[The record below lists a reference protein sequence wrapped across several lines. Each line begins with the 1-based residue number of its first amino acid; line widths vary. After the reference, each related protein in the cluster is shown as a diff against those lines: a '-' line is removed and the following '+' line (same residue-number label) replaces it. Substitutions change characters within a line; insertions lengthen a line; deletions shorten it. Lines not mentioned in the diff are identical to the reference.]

1 MLVSE
6 IASPAAVANRRHWLG
21 LAVLLCGS
29 FVTVL
34 DAMIVQIAIPSIA
47 RDLHAGGAALELLIA
62 GYAVGYGVLLITGGR
77 LGDIHGRKR
86 MFLVGMTAF
95 TIASVLC
102 SVAPNAIA
110 LVIARIVQG
119 ITASLV
125 LPQVLASIRVGFNG
139 DERRRAFGIM
149 GLVIGIAAASGQ
161 LIGGVLIG
169 SDLWG
174 LGWRL
179 VFLVNLP
186 VGIAAVAFGLS
197 LLDESRVPSATKLD
211 LRGVLL
217 SALGLGC
224 LLAVFIGLRP
234 LGLAP
239 AAILLVVAL
248 PILALFVAHETRFEQ
263 TGHAPLLSIRL
274 IRVPFFVTGALLA
287 FLVYAGM
294 APYYFS
300 FAVFLQF
307 GTGRTP
313 LEAAYVLTPISAA
326 FAIVSLIAPR
336 LAHRHG
342 RRVLQWGGLV
352 YLAACIVLALQFF
365 TAPGF
370 TTLGRPSILALMPA
384 LLVIGAAQGFILTPL
399 VNTIL
404 GMLPETHAGMAAGVI
419 ATMQQLGVAFGVAI
433 VGIILFGLHET
444 GGVLSPEAATAGFER
459 ALLMECAVV
468 AATALLLRRFSR

>member
-6 IASPAAVANRRHWLG
+6 IASPAVADRRHWLG

-47 RDLHAGGAALELLIA
+47 RGLHAGGAALELLIA
-62 GYAVGYGVLLITGGR
+62 GYSMGYGVLLITGGR

-86 MFLVGMTAF
+86 IFLIGMTAF

-102 SVAPNAIA
+102 GVAPNAIA
-110 LVIARIVQG
+110 LVVARVVQG

-161 LIGGVLIG
+161 LVGGLLIG
-169 SDLWG
+169 SDLWS

-186 VGIAAVAFGLS
+186 VGIAAVGLG
-197 LLDESRVPSATKLD
+197 LALIDESRVPSATRLV

-217 SALGLGC
+217 SALGLGF

-234 LGLAP
+234 LGIGA
-239 AAILLVVAL
+239 AAIFMAL
-248 PILALFVAHETRFEQ
+248 AVPVLALFVTHESRFEQ

-274 IRVPFFVTGALLA
+274 FKVPFFVTG
-287 FLVYAGM
+287 
-294 APYYFS
+294 
-300 FAVFLQF
+300 
-307 GTGRTP
+307 
-313 LEAAYVLTPISAA
+313 
-326 FAIVSLIAPR
+326 
-336 LAHRHG
+336 
-342 RRVLQWGGLV
+342 
-352 YLAACIVLALQFF
+352 
-365 TAPGF
+365 
-370 TTLGRPSILALMPA
+370 
-384 LLVIGAAQGFILTPL
+384 
-399 VNTIL
+399 
-404 GMLPETHAGMAAGVI
+404 
-419 ATMQQLGVAFGVAI
+419 
-433 VGIILFGLHET
+433 
-444 GGVLSPEAATAGFER
+444 
-459 ALLMECAVV
+459 
-468 AATALLLRRFSR
+468 

>member
-6 IASPAAVANRRHWLG
+6 IASPAAVPSRRHWLG

-47 RDLHAGGAALELLIA
+47 RGLHAGGAALELLIA
-62 GYAVGYGVLLITGGR
+62 GYAIGYGVLLITGGR
-77 LGDIHGRKR
+77 LGDTYGRKR
-86 MFLVGMTAF
+86 VFLIGMAAF
-95 TIASVLC
+95 TVASVLC
-102 SVAPNAIA
+102 GVAPNAIA
-110 LVIARIVQG
+110 LVAARVVQG

-161 LIGGVLIG
+161 LIGGLLIG

-186 VGIAAVAFGLS
+186 IGIAAVALGLA
-197 LLDESRVPSATKLD
+197 LLDESRVPSATRLD
-211 LRGVLL
+211 LHGVLL
-217 SALGLGC
+217 SALGLGF

-234 LGLAP
+234 LGIGA
-239 AAILLVVAL
+239 AAIFTAL
-248 PILALFVAHETRFEQ
+248 AVPVLALFVTHESRFEQ

-274 IRVPFFVTGALLA
+274 FKVPFFVTGALLA

-313 LEAAYVLTPISAA
+313 LEAAYVLTPISAI
-326 FAIVSLIAPR
+326 FAVVSLVAPR
-336 LAHRHG
+336 LTHVHG
-342 RRVLQWGGLV
+342 RKVLQWGGWF
-352 YLAACIVLALQFF
+352 YLAACIVLAAQLF
-365 TAPGF
+365 TGAE
-370 TTLGRPSILALMPA
+370 RPSVLALMPT
-384 LLVIGAAQGFILTPL
+384 LLAIGAAQGFILTPL
-399 VNTIL
+399 ITAIL
-404 GMLPETHAGMAAGVI
+404 GMLPETHAGMAAGVL

-433 VGIILFGLHET
+433 VGIILFGLHEA
-444 GGVLSPEAATAGFER
+444 GGVLSPEAATIGFAR
-459 ALLMECAVV
+459 AVLMECTVV
-468 AATALLLRRFSR
+468 SATALLLRRFSR

>member
-1 MLVSE
+1 MPMLVRE
-6 IASPAAVANRRHWLG
+6 IALSGPVAAGRRHWLG

-47 RDLHAGGAALELLIA
+47 RGLHAGGAALELLIA
-62 GYAVGYGVLLITGGR
+62 GYAVGYGVLLVTGGR

-86 MFLVGMTAF
+86 VFLIGMAAF
-95 TIASVLC
+95 TVASVLC
-102 SVAPNAIA
+102 GIAPNAVS
-110 LVIARIVQG
+110 LVAARVVQG

-161 LIGGVLIG
+161 LIGGLLIG

-186 VGIAAVAFGLS
+186 VGIAAVGFGLG
-197 LLDESRVPSATKLD
+197 LLDESRVPSAARLD
-211 LRGVLL
+211 LRGALL

-234 LGLAP
+234 LGLG
-239 AAILLVVAL
+239 AAAL
-248 PILALFVAHETRFEQ
+248 FMALAVPILALFVVHESRFER

-274 IRVPFFVTGALLA
+274 LRVPFFVTGAVLA
-287 FLVYAGM
+287 FLVYASM

-326 FAIVSLIAPR
+326 FAIVSLVAPR
-336 LAHRHG
+336 LTHVHG
-342 RRVLQWGGLV
+342 RKVLHWGGLI
-352 YLAACIVLALQFF
+352 YLAACIVLAVQLFSAQE
-365 TAPGF
+365 
-370 TTLGRPSILALMPA
+370 RPSILALMPA
-384 LLVIGAAQGFILTPL
+384 LLTIGAAQGFILTPL
-399 VNTIL
+399 VTAIL

-433 VGIILFGLHET
+433 VGIILFGLHEA
-444 GGVLSPEAATAGFER
+444 GGVLSPGAAAAGFGR
-459 ALLMECAVV
+459 AVLMECAVV
-468 AATALLLRRFSR
+468 SVIALLLRRFSR

>member
-1 MLVSE
+1 M
-6 IASPAAVANRRHWLG
+6 
-21 LAVLLCGS
+21 
-29 FVTVL
+29 
-34 DAMIVQIAIPSIA
+34 
-47 RDLHAGGAALELLIA
+47 
-62 GYAVGYGVLLITGGR
+62 
-77 LGDIHGRKR
+77 
-86 MFLVGMTAF
+86 
-95 TIASVLC
+95 ASVLC
-102 SVAPNAIA
+102 GAAPSAVA
-110 LVIARIVQG
+110 LVIARIAQG

-161 LIGGVLIG
+161 LIGGLLIG

-186 VGIAAVAFGLS
+186 VGIAAVAFGLG
-197 LLDESRVPSATKLD
+197 LLDESRVPGTTRLD

-239 AAILLVVAL
+239 AAILLAL
-248 PILALFVAHETRFEQ
+248 AVPILALFVAHEARFEQ

-274 IRVPFFVTGALLA
+274 VRVPFFVTGALLA

-313 LEAAYVLTPISAA
+313 LEAATVLTPISAA
-326 FAIVSLIAPR
+326 FAVVSLLAPR
-336 LAHRHG
+336 LAHQHG
-342 RRVLQWGGLV
+342 RQVLQWGGVV
-352 YLAACIVLALQFF
+352 YLAACIVLAVQFF
-365 TAPGF
+365 AAAGQ
-370 TTLGRPSILALMPA
+370 PSIAALMPA
-384 LLVIGAAQGFILTPL
+384 LLTVGAAQGFILTPL
-399 VNTIL
+399 VNAIL

-433 VGIILFGLHET
+433 VGIILFGFHEA
-444 GGVLSPEAATAGFER
+444 GGVLSPAAATAGFER
-459 ALLMECAVV
+459 AVLMECAVV
-468 AATALLLRRFSR
+468 AVTALLLRRFSR